1 MSDSVEEPNVTEN
14 IEDAEPVSSEAEEA
28 SVEPVVSN
36 EEAEV
41 AEEPVVS
48 NEEAVVSNEEAV
60 VSNEVAEEPVVSNE
74 EPEEPVVSNEEPV
87 VSNEEP
93 VVSTEEADVAEEPVV
108 SNEEAEVAEEPV
120 VSSPEP
126 SAPAPA
132 PVEQVVSDIRD
143 ILADVPAPTVSEGS
157 SLESSDSS
165 DRPKDLKQRIAELD
179 YLRELCEKWS
189 NGEIVK
195 KQFLPLWDNKSITT
209 NSDVNYEDTLVQ
221 LEKMP
226 ELIKLW
232 NSKAINFKT
241 NNYFKNIE
249 TYNLE
254 KSLFSEDQSEEQKV
268 EVLEQLVTLL
278 TDSVNKKYKKNKIGF
293 YNFIDNLY

>member
-1 MSDSVEEPNVTEN
+1 MLYIYKMSDTVEEPNVTEN
-14 IEDAEPVSSEAEEA
+14 IEDAEPVVTTEEAE
-28 SVEPVVSN
+28 VT
-36 EEAEV
+36 EV

-48 NEEAVVSNEEAV
+48 NEEPVVSNEESV

-74 EPEEPVVSNEEPV
+74 EP
-87 VSNEEP
+87 
-93 VVSTEEADVAEEPVV
+93 VVSTEEAEVAEEPVV

-143 ILADVPAPTVSEGS
+143 ILADVPAPTVSEES

-179 YLRELCEKWS
+179 YLRELCGKWS

-278 TDSVNKKYKKNKIGF
+278 TDCVNKKYKKNKKDF

>member
-1 MSDSVEEPNVTEN
+1 MSDSQTLDLTNV
-14 IEDAEPVSSEAEEA
+14 A
-28 SVEPVVSN
+28 EPVVSEVVDDVEN
-36 EEAEV
+36 VENVENVDDVENVENVDDVPDNEVPVEEA

-48 NEEAVVSNEEAV
+48 EEA
-60 VSNEVAEEPVVSNE
+60 AEEPVVL
-74 EPEEPVVSNEEPV
+74 
-87 VSNEEP
+87 
-93 VVSTEEADVAEEPVV
+93 EEAAEEPVV
-108 SNEEAEVAEEPV
+108 LEEAAEEPVVLEVVEEPV

-126 SAPAPA
+126 SA

-143 ILADVPAPTVSEGS
+143 ILADVPAPTLNEEAT
-157 SLESSDSS
+157 LESSDSYELT
-165 DRPKDLKQRIAELD
+165 DDLKQRIAELD
-179 YLRELCEKWS
+179 YLRELCGKWS

-278 TDSVNKKYKKNKIGF
+278 TDCANGKMKVNQIEEV
-293 YNFIDNLY
+293 IDNLY